1 MAVPFKIDLSGK
13 VAVVT
18 GGGGILCS
26 VMSEAIAECGAKV
39 AILDLRKDAADKVA
53 DRINASGGTAI
64 GIACDVLDKASI
76 EAAAAEVEA
85 KLGKID
91 ILLNG
96 AGGNNPKG
104 TTDNETMTMDDVK
117 NTDPNVKTF
126 FNLDPKGIGFVF
138 NLNFLGSLLPTQV
151 FAKSM
156 AERGK
161 GVIVNISSMNAFKPL
176 TKIPAYSAAKAAVS
190 NFTQWLAVHMAPMG
204 IRVNAIAPG
213 FFLTDQNRSL
223 LTKPDGSLTPRS
235 HKILSHTPM
244 NKFGDPSDLIGA
256 LLWLLSDAGAG
267 FVTGTVIPIDGG
279 FSAYSGV

>member
-53 DRINASGGTAI
+53 DRINAAGGTAI

>member
-1 MAVPFKIDLSGK
+1 MAVPFKVDLSGK

-26 VMSEAIAECGAKV
+26 VMAEAIAECGAKV
-39 AILDLRKDAADKVA
+39 AILDLREEAAKKVA
-53 DRINASGGTAI
+53 EKINQAGGEAI
-64 GIACDVLDKASI
+64 GVACNVLDKLNLKVALAI
-76 EAAAAEVEA
+76 VTN
-85 KLGKID
+85 KLGPCD
-91 ILLNG
+91 ILING

-104 TTDNETMTMDDVK
+104 TTAGEVMSKEDLTSQ
-117 NTDPNVKTF
+117 DPDKRNF
-126 FNLDPKGIGFVF
+126 FTLDPDGIQFVF
-138 NLNFLGSLLPTQV
+138 DLNVISAILTSQV
-151 FAKSM
+151 FSKAMCEK
-156 AERGK
+156 GK
-161 GVIVNISSMNAFKPL
+161 GVIINVSSMNAFRPL

-223 LTKPDGSLTPRS
+223 LTNPDGSLTPRS
-235 HKILSHTPM
+235 HKILNGTPM
-244 NKFGDPSDLIGA
+244 NKFGKPEDLLGA
-256 LLWLLSDAGAG
+256 LLWLLSDEGAG